1 MSFFTAAV
9 QSSTPGV
16 FSHSSE
22 GLELP
27 TSFSLK
33 FNMSLLERLNE
44 DIRYAYISVSKSAL
58 SMDKLEYIKN
68 QCNPTDEGIRL
79 ELLVKVNASQDR
91 YSPLTTAV
99 LTLNDLG
106 KEKTIEFG
114 AITNQF
120 KVWVDEIAT
129 SKTFEIIDTK
139 IIVRGNCYNHLN
151 PSDLGIGQ
159 DTRHSSYIIVF
170 SKSDDSEEA
179 IIKAG
184 LAELA
189 AEATAA
195 RQARSADDTPS
206 RPASEVSNSTTFNIT
221 NYYLHP
227 CQKYSHTVSRV
238 FFPHLYLVYLFIF
251 PMGNA
256 AYTHDP
262 GHALMPDHKHLLSYV
277 HLEKYAC
284 QRQHMLHESLYRCL

>member
-33 FNMSLLERLNE
+33 FNMSLLERLKE
-44 DIRYAYISVSKSAL
+44 DIRYAYISVPKSGL
-58 SMDKLEYIKN
+58 SVDKLEYVKN
-68 QCNPTDEGIRL
+68 QCSPSDGISL
-79 ELLVKVNASQDR
+79 ELLVKVNASQEQ
-91 YSPLTTAV
+91 YTHLSTAV
-99 LTLNDLG
+99 VSLNDLS
-106 KEKTIEFG
+106 KEKAIEFS
-114 AITNQF
+114 AITTQF
-120 KVWVDEIAT
+120 KAWVDD
-129 SKTFEIIDTK
+129 SKNFEIIDTK
-139 IIVRGNCYNHLN
+139 IIVRGNCYDRLN

-159 DTRHSSYIIVF
+159 DTTHGAYIIVF

-195 RQARSADDTPS
+195 KQKRSTDDAVVS
-206 RPASEVSNSTTFNIT
+206 EASEVSNSSIFNIT
-221 NYYLHP
+221 NYHLHP
-227 CQKYSHTVSRV
+227 CQRYSHTVSSV
-238 FFPHLYLVYLFIF
+238 FSLPLSGVPVYIPNGKSCILI
-251 PMGNA
+251 
-256 AYTHDP
+256 YT
-262 GHALMPDHKHLLSYV
+262 
-277 HLEKYAC
+277 
-284 QRQHMLHESLYRCL
+284 